1 MFFTIV
7 AMVLYLFALA
17 YLGFMSY
24 KRTKNAK
31 DYLLA
36 GQKIHPVIMALSYG
50 ATFIS
55 TSAIVGFGGNAGLF
69 GMSLLWLTFMN
80 ILVGVFI
87 AFVFFGKRTRQ
98 MGHNVDAHT
107 FPELMGTR
115 FKSKFMQGFMAII
128 IFLFMPIYAAAVLKG
143 GVQFIATQFSIDFN
157 VALLF
162 LVVIMALY
170 VAMGGMKSVMYSD
183 AFQGAI
189 MFFGMAF
196 LIFFVYIKL
205 GGVTAAHTALT
216 DLMKEPAVQEQTAD
230 MVKKGFTGWTS
241 MPLANSP
248 YWWTVVSS
256 VVMGVGIG
264 VLAQPQLIVR
274 FMTVKS
280 NRELNRAVVSGSI
293 FILFMTGVAFT
304 IGALSNV
311 FFFRDLG
318 KTALVAAE
326 KVSDNIIPLFIKQYL
341 PGWFG
346 TIFLLTLLSAAMS
359 TLSSQFHVIGTS
371 FGRDLFEKT
380 FNYKGSTIVITRLG
394 IIVAIILT
402 AFLTWIG
409 NQLKIEIGLIVA
421 ATSIFFGLCAAAF
434 LPAYVGALYFRKLSR
449 KAAIASMLTG
459 FGVSFIWIFFIHGTN
474 AAKIGLCQ
482 ALFGVPSLLVN
493 TALKSLAS
501 VDSVLIA
508 TPLSIIVLIIVGLLT
523 RPDVDKEHVDQCFA
537 GIGK

>member
-7 AMVLYLFALA
+7 AVVLYLFVLV
-17 YLGFMSY
+17 YLGFISY
-24 KRTKNAK
+24 RRTKNTK

-36 GQKIHPVIMALSYG
+36 GQKIHPLVMALSYG

-69 GMSLLWLTFMN
+69 GMSLLWLTFLN
-80 ILVGVFI
+80 IIVGVFI
-87 AFVFFGKRTRQ
+87 AFVVFGKRTRQ

-107 FPELMGTR
+107 FPELLGVR
-115 FKSKFMQGFMAII
+115 FKSKFLQGFAAAII
-128 IFLFMPIYAAAVLKG
+128 FFFMPIYAAAVLKG
-143 GVQFIATQFSIDFN
+143 GVQFIATQFNIDFN

-170 VAMGGMKSVMYSD
+170 VAMGGMKGVMYSD

-196 LIFFVYIKL
+196 LIFFMYIKL
-205 GGVTAAHTALT
+205 GGVTAAHQALT
-216 DLMKEPAVQEQTAD
+216 DLMKEPVIKEQTTKMAAS
-230 MVKKGFTGWTS
+230 GFTGWTS
-241 MPLANSP
+241 MPVFGSV

-304 IGALSNV
+304 VGALSNV
-311 FFFRDLG
+311 LFFREMG
-318 KTALVAAE
+318 STAMAASKGVA
-326 KVSDNIIPLFIKQYL
+326 DNIIPMFIKNFM

-359 TLSSQFHVIGTS
+359 TLSSQFHTIGTA
-371 FGRDLFEKT
+371 FGRDLFEKS
-380 FNYKGSTIVITRLG
+380 FRFKGSTILITRLG
-394 IIVAIILT
+394 ILAAIIFT
-402 AFLTWIG
+402 AFLTWLG
-409 NQLKIEIGLIVA
+409 NQMKTDIGLIA
-421 ATSIFFGLCAAAF
+421 QATSIFFGLCAAAF

-449 KAAIASMLTG
+449 KAALASVITG
-459 FGVSFIWIFFIHGTN
+459 FAVSFVWIFFIHGKN
-474 AAKIGLCQ
+474 AGTIGLCQ
-482 ALFGVPSLLVN
+482 AIFGKPNLLAGTGLSYLSL
-493 TALKSLAS
+493 
-501 VDSVLIA
+501 VDSVLVA
-508 TPLSIIVLIIVGLLT
+508 TPLAILVLVIVGLAT
-523 RPDVDKEHVDQCFA
+523 RPDIDKAHVDQCFD